1 MPESSDLDVRD
12 LDPTVVIGA
21 GLLGASIGAA
31 LTRAGVT
38 VHLTDAVLSHALVAA
53 SLGAGTTDRPDPA
66 AVRLVVVATPPRSLA
81 AVVGEALDRYPNA
94 VITDVGSVKGRV
106 LRQLQA
112 TGRDLSRYLGSHPMA
127 GSQHSGPT
135 SARADLFVD
144 RTWVVTPHRQVT
156 EATADRI
163 RTLIE
168 ACGARYTAFTPED
181 HDRAVAQVSHLP
193 QLVSVLMADHL
204 LGIPSGHLE
213 LAGQGLRD
221 VTRIAASDPDLWE
234 QIIAGNVDAL
244 RPELEDVRA
253 KLDELIAALDD
264 PAHKV
269 RAFLQRGVHGTRQ
282 IPGKHGAPPMDYAKV
297 VIEIPDAPG
306 ALAQLFRDIADAGAN
321 VEDVAIQ
328 HDLVRQVGYLAVS
341 VEPGHA
347 RELAESMRAAGWR
360 IV

>member
-1 MPESSDLDVRD
+1 MADNVRE

-38 VHLTDAVLSHALVAA
+38 VHLTDAVLSHARVAA
-53 SLGAGTTDRPDPA
+53 SLGSGTTDKPDPA

-81 AVVGEALDRYPNA
+81 AVIGEALDRYPNA
-94 VITDVGSVKGRV
+94 VVTDVGSVKGRV

-135 SARADLFVD
+135 SASADLFEG
-144 RTWVVTPHRQVT
+144 RTWAVTPHRQVT
-156 EATADRI
+156 ETTADRV
-163 RTLIE
+163 RALIE
-168 ACGARYTAFTPED
+168 LCGARYTAFTPED
-181 HDRAVAQVSHLP
+181 HDSAVAQVSHLP

-204 LGIPSGHLE
+204 LGIPTSHLE

-221 VTRIAASDPDLWE
+221 VTRIAGSDPDLWE

-244 RPELEDVRA
+244 RPELEDVRNR
-253 KLDELIAALDD
+253 LDELIAALDD

-269 RAFLQRGVHGTRQ
+269 RAFLQRGVNGTRQ
-282 IPGKHGAPPMDYAKV
+282 IPGKHGAPPMDYAQV
-297 VIEIPDAPG
+297 VIEIPDTPG
-306 ALAQLFRDIADAGAN
+306 ALAQLFQDFADAGVN
-321 VEDVAIQ
+321 VEDVQIQ

-341 VEPGHA
+341 VEPGHL
-347 RELAESMRAAGWR
+347 REVSEAMRAAGWR
-360 IV
+360 LV